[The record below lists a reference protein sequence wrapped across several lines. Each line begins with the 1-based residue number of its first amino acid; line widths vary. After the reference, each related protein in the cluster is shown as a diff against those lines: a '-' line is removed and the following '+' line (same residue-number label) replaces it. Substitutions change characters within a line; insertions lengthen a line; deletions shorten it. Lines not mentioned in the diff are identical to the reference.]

1 MIHTTQTISALTL
14 LMVSTQSAMA
24 DNDLRWREFD
34 PNMSNEEYEDSCR
47 DNQRFIRKFITGYSE
62 NALTSVGVPKAGVDF
77 MGVAAGLAAGQNARF
92 YLNDS
97 KLFAVEIKDAT
108 QDDRAVFLGVS
119 LDW

>member
-1 MIHTTQTISALTL
+1 MWSIIGLFGYMDGSRARRSPDKGSGVVTMIHTTQTISALTL

-62 NALTSVGVPKAGVDF
+62 NALTSVGIP
-77 MGVAAGLAAGQNARF
+77 
-92 YLNDS
+92 
-97 KLFAVEIKDAT
+97 E
-108 QDDRAVFLGVS
+108 
-119 LDW
+119 